1 MVRYIVKRVL
11 MMIPVLLGVTLLIFT
26 LLYFADGDP
35 ARNLMGADATEEE
48 IQERNGDWTTLI
60 LCGMADI

>member
-1 MVRYIVKRVL
+1 MVKYVVKRIL

-35 ARNLMGADATEEE
+35 ARNLIGADATEEE
-48 IQERNGDWTTLI
+48 IQELREDRKSVV
-60 LCGMADI
+60 

>member
-26 LLYFADGDP
+26 LLYFADGYP
-35 ARNLMGADATEEE
+35 ASNTM
-48 IQERNGDWTTLI
+48 
-60 LCGMADI
+60 